1 MNSRSPVFAFDLD
14 GTITARE
21 ILPVLAGEL
30 GLAEEMAL
38 LTRLT
43 LDGTL
48 DFAASFRL
56 RFAILRSIPV
66 ERVREIVAEIPLDPH
81 IVEFI
86 RARKEDCAILSGNL
100 DCWVTP
106 LLDKLGC
113 RAYLSTSCRD
123 NGLLSLSSILDKGEA
138 VADLARSGR
147 RVVAIGESA
156 NDLPMFKAA
165 DLRVAFA
172 GVHEPVPE
180 ILRIADYVARDGNEL
195 CGILRGF

>member
-1 MNSRSPVFAFDLD
+1 MTSASPIFAFDLD
-14 GTITARE
+14 GTVTARE
-21 ILPVLAGEL
+21 ILPVLAQEL
-30 GLAEEMAL
+30 GLAQEMAL

-48 DFAASFRL
+48 DFAASFKL
-56 RFAILRSIPV
+56 RFAVLRSIPV
-66 ERVREIVAEIPLDPH
+66 KRVQEIVAEIPLNPH
-81 IVEFI
+81 IAEFI
-86 RARKEDCAILSGNL
+86 RERPTDCVILSGNL
-100 DCWVTP
+100 DRWVAP
-106 LLDKLGC
+106 LVDKLGC